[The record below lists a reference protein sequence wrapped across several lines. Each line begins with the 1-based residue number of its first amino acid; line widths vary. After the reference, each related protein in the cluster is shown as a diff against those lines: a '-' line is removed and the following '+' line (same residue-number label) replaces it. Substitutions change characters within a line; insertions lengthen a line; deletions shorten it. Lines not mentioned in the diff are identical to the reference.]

1 MTQALN
7 DDRFSVPAPGG
18 RTLDVLVSG
27 PAEGLALVIHS
38 GTPSGL
44 VALRPMTDAAAAR
57 GLRTVRYARP
67 GYSGSPP
74 HPGRQVAD
82 AAADV
87 TAILDWLGSE
97 TFVTAGWSGGGPHA
111 LACAAVLPGRCLA
124 AATIGGL
131 APYHSPGLDWLAGM
145 AQENVEEFGAVVA
158 GELQISQFL
167 EAAAAELRDITGA
180 AVAAALG
187 GLVSPVDATA
197 VSGDFADCLAASFRD
212 ALRQG
217 IAGWRD
223 DDLAFV
229 RDWGFAIGSGDP
241 RVPVAIWQGD
251 QDRMVP
257 YAHGEWLAAHVKGAR
272 PRMMPGHG
280 HLTLVTTALGQV
292 LDDLIELAGP
302 AAARPASL
310 RRPAGP
316 DPQGAAG
323 SGPGTAA
330 GPGPQ
335 APAAPGPG
343 TVAGPG
349 PKAATALSPG
359 FSRRAIR
366 DVYDAMAAEYAQ
378 TYGGLDGLPLDTEI
392 LDLLARR
399 AAGRGPVLDVGC
411 GPAHL
416 GAYLAARGARV
427 VGLDL
432 APLMLAEARRRR
444 GALELG
450 AAVADLRELPVAS
463 GSCVAVVSFYVL
475 HHLPRSELAGA
486 LGEFRR
492 ALAPGGELA
501 LAVHEGEGEFVGRSD
516 PLVMG
521 TRYSAAELESALARA
536 RLRVETVRRRDPL
549 PHELQSGRVYVTAVA
564 RN

>member
-27 PAEGLALVIHS
+27 PADGLALVFHS

-57 GLRTVRYARP
+57 GLRTVQYARP

-87 TAILDWLGSE
+87 TAILDWLGTE

-111 LACAAVLPGRCLA
+111 LACAAALPGRCLA
-124 AATIGGL
+124 AATIGGV
-131 APYHSPGLDWLAGM
+131 APYRSPGLDWLAGM
-145 AQENVEEFGAVVA
+145 AQENVEEFGAAVA

-167 EAAAAELRDITGA
+167 EAAAAELRDTTGA
-180 AVAAALG
+180 EVAAALG
-187 GLVSPVDATA
+187 GLVSAVDAA
-197 VSGDFADCLAASFRD
+197 AASGDFADYLAASFRG

-217 IAGWRD
+217 IAGWRE

-229 RDWGFAIGSGDP
+229 RDWGFAVGSGVL

-257 YAHGEWLAAHVKGAR
+257 YAHGEWLAAHVTGAR

-280 HLTLVTTALGQV
+280 HLTLITTALDQV

-302 AAARPASL
+302 GAARPASL
-310 RRPAGP
+310 RQPANP
-316 DPQGAAG
+316 GAQAAC

-330 GPGPQ
+330 GSGSQ
-335 APAAPGPG
+335 AAA
-343 TVAGPG
+343 
-349 PKAATALSPG
+349 ALSPG
-359 FSRRAIR
+359 FSRRAVR
-366 DVYDAMAAEYAQ
+366 DVYDAMAADYAQ

-392 LDLLARR
+392 LDLIARR

-463 GSCVAVVSFYVL
+463 GSCAGVVSFYVL

-521 TRYSAAELESALARA
+521 TLYSAAELESALARA

-549 PHELQSGRVYVTAVA
+549 PHERQSGRVYVTAVA

>member
-7 DDRFSVPAPGG
+7 DDHFSVPSSGG

-27 PAEGLALVIHS
+27 PADGLALVFHS

-44 VALRPMTDAAAAR
+44 TALRPMTGAASAR
-57 GLRTVRYARP
+57 GLRTVQYARP

-74 HPGRQVAD
+74 HPGRRVAD

-87 TAILDWLGSE
+87 TAILDWLGID

-124 AATIGGL
+124 AATISGV
-131 APYHSPGLDWLAGM
+131 APYPSPGLDWLAGM
-145 AQENVEEFGAVVA
+145 AQENVDEFGAAVA
-158 GELQISQFL
+158 GEREISQFL
-167 EAAAAELRDITGA
+167 EVAATELRDITGA
-180 AVAAALG
+180 AVAAAFG
-187 GLVSPVDATA
+187 GLVSAVDAA
-197 VSGDFADCLAASFRD
+197 AASGDFADYLAASFRG

-229 RDWGFAIGSGDP
+229 RDWGFAVGSADL

-257 YAHGEWLAAHVKGAR
+257 YAHGEWLAAHVTGAR

-280 HLTLVTTALGQV
+280 HLTLVTTAWGPV

-302 AAARPASL
+302 AAAGVASL
-310 RRPAGP
+310 RKPAAAPRPR
-316 DPQGAAG
+316 
-323 SGPGTAA
+323 
-330 GPGPQ
+330 
-335 APAAPGPG
+335 APA
-343 TVAGPG
+343 
-349 PKAATALSPG
+349 ALSPG

-366 DVYDAMAAEYAQ
+366 DVYDAMAAGYAQ
-378 TYGGLDGLPLDTEI
+378 IYGADLNRLPLDTEI

-432 APLMLAEARRRR
+432 APLMLAAARRR
-444 GALELG
+444 GAPDLG
-450 AAVADLRELPVAS
+450 VAVADLRELPVAS
-463 GSCVAVVSFYVL
+463 GSCAALVSFYVL
-475 HHLPRSELAGA
+475 HHLPRSELGGV

-516 PLVMG
+516 PLIMG
-521 TRYSAAELESALARA
+521 TLYSAAELEGALARA
-536 RLRVETVRRRDPL
+536 QLRVETVRRRDPL
-549 PHELQSGRVYVTAVA
+549 PHERQSGRVYVTAVA